1 MNITWTVTHMKGV
14 DVGASLGTVVT
25 EVGVK
30 VTAAKDGKASSSDH
44 LVKVC
49 KPKLHSDGVTWYVP
63 TVDPD
68 RFLQYDTVT
77 EQDVI
82 AWVKDTLGYSEVAV
96 IESTLSQQVDRIL
109 TAPVIPKPVVLTPPW
124 A

>member
-1 MNITWTVTHMKGV
+1 MNIIWKVLHMRGV
-14 DVGASLGTVVT
+14 DVGAPLGTVVT
-25 EVGVK
+25 EATVEIVAEQDGVS
-30 VTAAKDGKASSSDH
+30 VKDRR

-49 KPKLHSDGVTWYVP
+49 KPKLRPDGVTWYAP

-68 RFLQYDTVT
+68 RFLQYDNVT

-82 AWVKDTLGYSEVAV
+82 AWVKDTLGYSEVAI
-96 IESTLSQQVDRIL
+96 IESTLSQQVDRTL